1 MYTFLLHESWV
12 RIFEA
17 QGGVKLGEAEKI
29 HISFFFRSENI
40 EVSKLFKGR
49 KLRIHKNG
57 WRTVKGDHTLLLLK
71 KKRNRLL
78 HFETIRGMLEL
89 CSERTSGRGVGT

>member
-1 MYTFLLHESWV
+1 MNLGSGFLKLK
-12 RIFEA
+12 
-17 QGGVKLGEAEKI
+17 GGVKLGKAEKI

-57 WRTVKGDHTLLLLK
+57 WRTVKGDHTSLLLK
-71 KKRNRLL
+71 KRRNHLL
-78 HFETIRGMLEL
+78 HFETIREMLEL
-89 CSERTSGRGVGT
+89 CSRVFGI